1 MRTGVRLMSFENT
14 QVTLINASRF
24 YSSLNIHFNNSL
36 HCLDVACTVALTSSD
51 GRIEHR
57 MANLHIVSGVK
68 VRHDQCIADA
78 VYSIERDAN
87 HTRAHTHTRARVHRP
102 TYHQSLTLTGR
113 TSLDQSQADVDGL
126 ENTLFNAHLDFDL
139 PVTYKTQM
147 RPLAGR
153 LTTHRAAGPAGK

>member
-1 MRTGVRLMSFENT
+1 MGDTPSNKL
-14 QVTLINASRF
+14 
-24 YSSLNIHFNNSL
+24 
-36 HCLDVACTVALTSSD
+36 
-51 GRIEHR
+51 
-57 MANLHIVSGVK
+57 VK
-68 VRHDQCIADA
+68 ITFFVQFSPNRVKIT
-78 VYSIERDAN
+78 
-87 HTRAHTHTRARVHRP
+87 HTHTHTRARVHRP